1 MKPAVVAAGFG
12 EVAAG
17 SAVFG
22 FASAVLYGGIVL
34 VAVAAG
40 ADLAFAAVALAGGAE
55 ALGGVRYGQ
64 RDEKRKRGE
73 RGDGEAP
80 QRYADW
86 PADLRIKKATTPVC
100 SEVWPGELMGDA
112 ARCGERKPET

>member
-17 SAVFG
+17 RAVLG
-22 FASAVLYGGIVL
+22 FAGAVLHGGIVL

-40 ADLAFAAVALAGGAE
+40 ADLAFAAVALTRGAE
-55 ALGGVRYGQ
+55 ALGGVGERE
-64 RDEKRKRGE
+64 RDEKRKHGE

-100 SEVWPGELMGDA
+100 SEVWPGELMGEGV
-112 ARCGERKPET
+112 RCGERKAET